1 MGAASIKEQ
10 KKNRSNP
17 GAYFISRMNSATE
30 KIPHPRGLPPRVPP
44 GIFLFVCRRKNQ
56 KSCFLGKQCHYLS
69 ELLAPRKKLTRRK
82 YIPGS
87 KSIIP
92 IFHSHT

>member
-44 GIFLFVCRRKNQ
+44 ESFYLFVVEKI
-56 KSCFLGKQCHYLS
+56 
-69 ELLAPRKKLTRRK
+69 KKVV
-82 YIPGS
+82 
-87 KSIIP
+87 
-92 IFHSHT
+92 F